1 MSTDRLGAKLAV
13 AIAALLMLAAAC
25 GKSDNSGPSAG
36 GGTTGSSGSQGSSG
50 SSGGG
55 AYGGGYGG
63 GGGYGKGGGGNGA
76 MGSSGGSQPSG
87 NSVMTIQQDNYSFD
101 PATFTVGSGE
111 TITIK
116 NGNAGTPHNFTVK
129 GMSVDITNDPLGS
142 QDVTIDLQPGT
153 YEFFCKFHVQLGM
166 KGTLT
171 VT

>member
-1 MSTDRLGAKLAV
+1 MSTDRLGTKLTV
-13 AIAALLMLAAAC
+13 AITALLMLAAAC

-55 AYGGGYGG
+55 AYGGGYDN
-63 GGGYGKGGGGNGA
+63 GGGGNGGS
-76 MGSSGGSQPSG
+76 GSSGGPQAF
-87 NSVMTIQQDNYSFD
+87 VIAIQQNNYSFD
-101 PATFTVGSGE
+101 PATFTVNSGDA
-111 TITIK
+111 ITIK

-129 GMSVDITNDPLGS
+129 GTSIDVTNDPLGS

-153 YEFFCKFHVQLGM
+153 YQFFCKFHVQLGM

>member
-1 MSTDRLGAKLAV
+1 MSTDQLGAKLTV

-36 GGTTGSSGSQGSSG
+36 GGITGSSGSQGSSG

-55 AYGGGYGG
+55 YGGGYGN
-63 GGGYGKGGGGNGA
+63 GGGGNGGS
-76 MGSSGGSQPSG
+76 GSSGGPQAF
-87 NSVMTIQQDNYSFD
+87 VIAIQQNNYSFD
-101 PATFTVGSGE
+101 PATFTVNSGD

-116 NGNAGTPHNFTVK
+116 NGNASTPHTFTVK
-129 GMSVDITNDPLGS
+129 GTSVDITNDPLGS

>member
-1 MSTDRLGAKLAV
+1 MRTDRLGTKLTV

-25 GKSDNSGPSAG
+25 GKSYNSGSAAG
-36 GGTTGSSGSQGSSG
+36 GGSTGSGGSQGSSG
-50 SSGGG
+50 GGG
-55 AYGGGYGG
+55 AYDGAGGYGN
-63 GGGYGKGGGGNGA
+63 GGGGNGA
-76 MGSSGGSQPSG
+76 TGSSGGSQASG
-87 NSVMTIQQDNYSFD
+87 NSVMTIQQNNYSFD
-101 PATFTVGSGE
+101 PATFTVNSGD

-116 NGNAGTPHNFTVK
+116 NGNASTPHNFTVK
-129 GMSVDITNDPLGS
+129 GTSVDVTNDPLGS